1 MRDAAWSAADSK
13 ERWGNEQRSAETDRL
28 GSERLLDKLGHLEAK
43 STSWACCPPYVPLA
57 VLLTCHLQRTEAC
70 KVRQIS
76 DAGCGLRAR
85 VRVIRVCADARVD
98 ARTGIP

>member
-1 MRDAAWSAADSK
+1 MSSAC
-13 ERWGNEQRSAETDRL
+13 SAETDRL
-28 GSERLLDKLGHLEAK
+28 GSERLLDKLGHLAAK

-76 DAGCGLRAR
+76 AAG
-85 VRVIRVCADARVD
+85 
-98 ARTGIP
+98 